1 MASAKDEHTLK
12 PIASYIKND
21 KHSYTN
27 LVKKAQTIQQIGKNL
42 IAELDPSLRDH
53 CTLAN
58 IQQDVATLIT
68 TSPAWA
74 TRLRYNIPQILSIL
88 RDQLGQTKL
97 KTIRIKIVPVTSFFP
112 VSTIPKP
119 VLSKNSSELILQT
132 ANSIEDENLRNVL
145 LKLSRRYNSN

>member
-1 MASAKDEHTLK
+1 M
-12 PIASYIKND
+12 
-21 KHSYTN
+21 
-27 LVKKAQTIQQIGKNL
+27 
-42 IAELDPSLRDH
+42 
-53 CTLAN
+53 
-58 IQQDVATLIT
+58 IT